1 MAGRDSKRT
10 RVAAVTA
17 LLGGLLY
24 AQEVEPRRVEVRPV
38 ELRLPRLAPEFDGY
52 RLVRFGDIHLDNWSK
67 PECLHRIVDKVN
79 EQRPDLVAGIDDA
92 MEGKI
97 RLRTR
102 PRQGARPA
110 RDADEAYPARS
121 AIPLAIRD
129 AWAPQAS
136 PTPRATSPRVPVQPR
151 TRIAAVPP

>member
-1 MAGRDSKRT
+1 M
-10 RVAAVTA
+10 AAVTA

-110 RDADEAYPARS
+110 RR
-121 AIPLAIRD
+121 
-129 AWAPQAS
+129 
-136 PTPRATSPRVPVQPR
+136 
-151 TRIAAVPP
+151 